1 MRKEEIFPLMKKL
14 MEKFHSSK
22 GFTLIEMLIV
32 VAIISILIAISIP
45 VVNQSLERARE
56 ATDAANERSFK
67 AELMVSYLM
76 GTVDSN
82 GFVTHDSPKYAYDA
96 RKGKL
101 VLIESSDF
109 NDIIPYG
116 KGKSGIGQ
124 DDTAKE
130 GRILYG
136 GVTNEGDIVMGWGT
150 LTNKGM
156 SITKLTSDV
165 LN

>member
-1 MRKEEIFPLMKKL
+1 MKKL

-56 ATDAANERSFK
+56 ATDAANERAFK

-76 GTVDSN
+76 GTVDN
-82 GFVTHDSPKYAYDA
+82 TGFITHDSPKYAYDA
-96 RKGKL
+96 KAGKI
-101 VLIESSDF
+101 VSTADAG
-109 NDIIPYG
+109 DITAYG
-116 KGKSGIGQ
+116 KGKANVGK
-124 DDTAKE
+124 DDEKRE
-130 GRILYG
+130 GKILYG
-136 GVTNEGDIVMGWGT
+136 GVKDDGTVIMGWGIPADGGSLST
-150 LTNKGM
+150 FT
-156 SITKLTSDV
+156 LTSDV